1 MKRREFI
8 KSVAFAVGMSI
19 LPKPLLAVTASAAT
33 KPNILLIMVDD
44 LGYLGLSCQG
54 AKDIKTPHIDKL
66 AKSGI
71 RFTAGYVT
79 APQCGPSRAGL
90 MTGMSQSR
98 FAYKDNKSQSGLPP
112 KDYVQT
118 LPEQLKSKG
127 YATGMIGKWHI
138 GCVDTK
144 KKMFVSLPGNAPW
157 ERGFDYVLKM
167 DGGGSHYFP
176 YRQDGIKW
184 MVTRRRQPRLQLKAD
199 ADSAPRYLDDLP
211 GDTYL
216 TDCFSDYGAK
226 FVTRHKDQPWF
237 LFLSYNAPHT
247 PCIAKADKLKK
258 FAHIKDRRRRMLA
271 AMMDSVDEGVA
282 QVLKALK
289 DTGQE
294 KDTVVWFLSDNGGP
308 TTKNGS
314 RNDPFS
320 GYKGD
325 MHEGGIRVP
334 FMVSWPGTID
344 AGKVVDKPVISLDI
358 LPTSLAAAGK
368 TSLPAVHEGKNLL
381 PWMKDKADYPDRQ
394 IAWAWRNVSAIR
406 VGALKEARNW
416 REVKSVDGK
425 TVPKNAFS
433 NLDENP
439 KELQEKALKNPEQKQ
454 MLSSCLDKW
463 LLQIEAD
470 QKKITPLLKD
480 LKTKTPALKQ

>member
-8 KSVAFAVGMSI
+8 KSVAFAAGLSI
-19 LPKPLLAVTASAAT
+19 LPKPLLAATASAAT

-44 LGYLGLSCQG
+44 LGYLDLSCQG
-54 AKDIKTPHIDKL
+54 AKDIKTPRIDKL

-98 FAYKDNKSQSGLPP
+98 FGYKDNRSQSGLPP

-118 LPEQLKSKG
+118 LPEQLKSTG
-127 YATGMIGKWHI
+127 YTTGMIGKWHI
-138 GCVDTK
+138 GSVRTENKASVHFD
-144 KKMFVSLPGNAPW
+144 GNTPW
-157 ERGFDYVLKM
+157 DRGFDYTLMM
-167 DGGGSHYFP
+167 DGGSSHYFP
-176 YRQDGIKW
+176 YRADGIKW
-184 MVTRRRQPRLQLKAD
+184 MVTRNYEPRLLLKKD
-199 ADSAPRYLDDLP
+199 ADSAPRCLDDLP

-216 TDCFSDYGAK
+216 TDSFSDHSAK
-226 FVTRHKDQPWF
+226 FIEGHKDKPWF
-237 LFLSYNAPHT
+237 LFLSNNAPHT
-247 PCIAKADKLKK
+247 PCVAKKDKLKK
-258 FAHIKDRRRRMLA
+258 FAHIKDKKRRVLA

-294 KDTVVWFLSDNGGP
+294 KNTIVWFLSDNGGP

-320 GYKGD
+320 GFKGD

-344 AGKVVDKPVISLDI
+344 AGQVVDEPVISLDI
-358 LPTSLAAAGK
+358 LPTSLAGAGK
-368 TSLPAVHEGKNLL
+368 RSLSAVHEGKNLL
-381 PWMKDKADYPDRQ
+381 PWMKDNADYPDRQ
-394 IAWAWRNVSAIR
+394 IAWTWRSASAIR
-406 VGALKEARNW
+406 IGALKETRNW
-416 REVKSVDGK
+416 KDVKSVDGK
-425 TVPKNAFS
+425 TVPKHAFS

-439 KELQEKALKNPEQKQ
+439 KELQEKALKDPKQKQ

-470 QKKITPLLKD
+470 QKKITPLLKS
-480 LKTKTPALKQ
+480 LKEN